1 MITTLS
7 FYISLAETAE
17 DKSLIERLYNGYE
30 RYMYAVAF
38 SVLHNEQDA
47 EDTVHE
53 AFLRIIK
60 NLGEYDFSADA
71 KTKTLLGVITRNIA
85 IDRYRHKKKYE
96 SGNVELNEN
105 TIGSQLPDTSEL
117 SKSELKA
124 ILDSLPYELKEVI
137 LLRYVAGYTLKETAQ
152 LLGVTFGT
160 VRYRQDK
167 AIIAIEEL
175 IKG

>member
-1 MITTLS
+1 MVTTLS
-7 FYISLAETAE
+7 FYISLAETSE

-60 NLGEYDFSADA
+60 NLGE
-71 KTKTLLGVITRNIA
+71 ITRNIA
-85 IDRYRHKKKYE
+85 IDRYRHKKKHE

-117 SKSELKA
+117 SNSELKA

-137 LLRYVAGYTLKETAQ
+137 LLRYVAGYTLKETAE

>member
-1 MITTLS
+1 MVTTLS

-60 NLGEYDFSADA
+60 ISASMIFPSMLIQRHFSA
-71 KTKTLLGVITRNIA
+71 
-85 IDRYRHKKKYE
+85 
-96 SGNVELNEN
+96 
-105 TIGSQLPDTSEL
+105 
-117 SKSELKA
+117 
-124 ILDSLPYELKEVI
+124 
-137 LLRYVAGYTLKETAQ
+137 
-152 LLGVTFGT
+152 
-160 VRYRQDK
+160 
-167 AIIAIEEL
+167 
-175 IKG
+175 

>member
-1 MITTLS
+1 MVTTLS

-30 RYMYAVAF
+30 RYMYSVAF

-71 KTKTLLGVITRNIA
+71 QTKTLLGVITRNIA
-85 IDRYRHKKKYE
+85 IDRYRHKKKHE

-117 SKSELKA
+117 SNSELKE

-137 LLRYVAGYTLKETAQ
+137 LLRYVAGYTLKETAE
-152 LLGVTFGT
+152 LLGVTFGM